1 MEAVIITKSSNLHYY
16 KPVLDTEAGE
26 CYQNIDEGIVIQ
38 KDDEIR
44 LKIIGTR
51 VDANDIFAVGSL
63 MDDFLGLV
71 S

>member
-1 MEAVIITKSSNLHYY
+1 MLLTLNSA
-16 KPVLDTEAGE
+16 DME
-26 CYQNIDEGIVIQ
+26 CYQNQDEGVVIQ
-38 KDDEIR
+38 KEDEIR

-63 MDDFLGLV
+63 MDDFLGPI

>member
-1 MEAVIITKSSNLHYY
+1 MFIS
-16 KPVLDTEAGE
+16 DMD
-26 CYQNIDEGIVIQ
+26 CYQNQDEGIVIQ
-38 KDDEIR
+38 KEDEIR

-63 MDDFLGLV
+63 MDDFLGLI